1 MQPWV
6 CSLRQVAR
14 RSQASQERTTDKN
27 HTEGMANMRTDPL
40 ARGPLAIALAL
51 LALVSAGTALADE
64 QAVLPENTQ
73 LPQQVLPTG
82 AEDAPAAQDAR
93 LAVPLSALGD
103 AAVSEAE
110 LTSRL
115 IEMTSESDDGLVIVT
130 LPDGSKSVD
139 LRGRFMSVAM
149 AGKDADGNPTVVC
162 YTGHDAVEHAKEA
175 ESIAAEMAKAVK
187 AAKPVQLEE
196 K

>member
-1 MQPWV
+1 MRTVP
-6 CSLRQVAR
+6 SAR
-14 RSQASQERTTDKN
+14 R
-27 HTEGMANMRTDPL
+27 
-40 ARGPLAIALAL
+40 PLAIALGL
-51 LALVSAGTALADE
+51 SALVSAGAAQADE

-93 LAVPLSALGD
+93 LAVPLSTLGT
-103 AAVSEAE
+103 AAESEAE
-110 LTSRL
+110 LTSKL

-130 LPDGSKSVD
+130 LPDGSKMVD
-139 LRGRFMSVAM
+139 LQGRFMSVAM

-175 ESIAAEMAKAVK
+175 EAIAAAMEKAAAKA
-187 AAKPVQLEE
+187 AAAAQPTKLEE

>member
-1 MQPWV
+1 
-6 CSLRQVAR
+6 
-14 RSQASQERTTDKN
+14 
-27 HTEGMANMRTDPL
+27 MRTVRL
-40 ARGPLAIALAL
+40 LRRPLAIALGL
-51 LALVSAGTALADE
+51 SAFAATALADE

-82 AEDAPAAQDAR
+82 AEDAAAAQDAR
-93 LAVPLSALGD
+93 LAVPLSSLGSS
-103 AAVSEAE
+103 AESEAE
-110 LTSRL
+110 LTGKL

-139 LRGRFMSVAM
+139 LQGRFMSVAM

-175 ESIAAEMAKAVK
+175 EAIAAAMEKAAAKGVL
-187 AAKPVQLEE
+187 AAKPTQLEE